1 MKKFLICLLLFC
13 NIAKANLPDW
23 PTQLFSIDQIF
34 QLWSLKYQNYFRD
47 TYRNYVVINLSPEV
61 RRISSSKYPLYYF
74 KIVIQR
80 QVKENSITEIL
91 NYTVRDFPA
100 GRLTIIRTGKNLEP
114 IPNEN
119 LFNFKLP
126 MPTGSEKFQLYFDG
140 EINIRMN
147 FTNNGKIQAGTLNIF
162 QGEVT
167 INFSEQEKNENFY
180 TRSLWYICKNCS
192 DSMALIAN
200 AQKVDETNWQY
211 LYKTSK
217 NSEVLTSLDFYNMWQ
232 QWYFPPINEAFE
244 MSFNEVWEHY
254 DWP

>member
-1 MKKFLICLLLFC
+1 MKRFLISVLLFC
-13 NIAKANLPDW
+13 NVANANLPDW
-23 PTQLFSIDQIF
+23 PNQLFSINQIF
-34 QLWSLKYQNYFRD
+34 QIWSLKYQNYFRD
-47 TYRNYVVINLSPEV
+47 IHRSYVVINLSPEV
-61 RRISSSKYPLYYF
+61 RQISSSKYPQYYF

-80 QVKENSITEIL
+80 QIKENSIIEVL
-91 NYTVRDFPA
+91 NYTVRDNQA

-114 IPNEN
+114 ISNED
-119 LFNFKLP
+119 LFHFKLP
-126 MPTGSEKFQLYFDG
+126 MPTESEKFQLYFDG

-147 FTNNGKIQAGTLNIF
+147 FSNNGKIQSGILNIF
-162 QGEVT
+162 NGEVT
-167 INFSEQEKNENFY
+167 VNFSEQEKNENYF

-200 AQKVDETNWQY
+200 AQKTSDETWQY

-217 NSEVLTSLDFYNMWQ
+217 GDTLTSQDFYTMWAN
-232 QWYFPPINEAFE
+232 WYFPPINEAFE